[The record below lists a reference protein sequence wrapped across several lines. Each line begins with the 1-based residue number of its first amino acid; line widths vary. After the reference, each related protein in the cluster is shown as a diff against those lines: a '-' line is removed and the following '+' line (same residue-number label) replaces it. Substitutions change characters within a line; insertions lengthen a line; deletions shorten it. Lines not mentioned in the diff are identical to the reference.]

1 MKYHD
6 QRLLEEA
13 YERIVSEAND
23 AAYKKFVQDA
33 KKVNPTW
40 DPKRPLTSGV
50 GFQGLPEPEGGWP
63 DREDKKKDSKQKP
76 KAAQKPKE
84 KREEY
89 DLDVEG
95 DPVGSYRSLATPDPE
110 PETKVV
116 TIPFELLDDIQTK
129 DSELY
134 TIITSIAKKVEQD
147 GDNLTFTYSAD
158 KAKDIEFFIRNYSQG
173 R

>member
-89 DLDVEG
+89 DLDVRG
-95 DPVGSYRSLATPDPE
+95 IQWVLTDHW
-110 PETKVV
+110 
-116 TIPFELLDDIQTK
+116 LLRIQNQK
-129 DSELY
+129 Q
-134 TIITSIAKKVEQD
+134 K
-147 GDNLTFTYSAD
+147 
-158 KAKDIEFFIRNYSQG
+158 
-173 R
+173 